1 MLLTLQQLLPD
12 ILNRVEE
19 ALPSDTPPGPI
30 FWDLVGEVYPA
41 MVDGIFEAALIT
53 GVVQLSSQLVT
64 LAAGVTYFG
73 LQPSSAASGG
83 YASNVAPAG
92 VVAPIRLKAPY
103 PIKKTTLSG
112 LDQMY
117 PQWQKADPG
126 TQIKSWFPLGVSG
139 FGIFPQLEQEQQ
151 VVMDFLVSP
160 ITTPPPYT
168 GAETIPLQNEFADLL
183 AKYGAAQL
191 RSKENGAE
199 AEEAETVFTEYL
211 SEVKSLSLFQA
222 RLDSLVYSAAFG
234 GKSGVNPRTAV

>member
-1 MLLTLQQLLPD
+1 MPLTLQQLLPD
-12 ILNRVEE
+12 VLNRVEE
-19 ALPSDTPPGPI
+19 ALPTDNPSGPI

-53 GVVQLSSQLVT
+53 GVVQLSSQLIT

-83 YASNVAPAG
+83 YGSNVAPAG

-103 PIKKTTLSG
+103 AVKKTTLKG
-112 LDQMY
+112 LDEMY
-117 PQWQKADPG
+117 PQWQAQAPG

-151 VVMDFLVSP
+151 VVMDFISCP
-160 ITTPPPYT
+160 INTPPPYT
-168 GAETIPLQNEFADLL
+168 GNETLPVQNEFADLV

-191 RSKENGAE
+191 RTKEGGQE
-199 AEEAETVFTEYL
+199 AEEAETVFTAYL
-211 SEVKSLSLFQA
+211 EEAKDLSLLQQ
-222 RLDSLVYSAAFG
+222 RLDSLIYSAAFG